1 MTVRGLVKV
10 PAVPGSP
17 DQTGYKNI
25 YIVKGYSDWLN
36 PPRNGTTWKP
46 WWITT
51 AQSYQNFKDGD
62 KVYFH
67 ESDDYMGKWTNTSK
81 KNYFNNNPV
90 KVNFIGHKNFLDPNM
105 VYVDGAFRMNTD
117 RSRVINFIFN
127 NDAYLQRDE
136 NGPYNS
142 IGCYSASLSKFQ
154 DCVISNCD
162 NGYYNANEY
171 SGIVIDG
178 CILYF
183 NGYNGVDRP
192 HGHGIYS
199 QGASMYHYLT
209 NPTIIRNCIVFNNA
223 YYGIQGYVGSMGVY
237 GLRVENCIS
246 FNTSTLF
253 PISPRRANIL
263 FWGPLYNCV
272 MDNNCTYQEDV
283 WHYPNNFGESTS
295 VTNGIVTNNYCPD
308 GLYISPGTFIAEHG
322 NRTSPPDP
330 PVNFIKVY
338 DVRGRAHVAVYNWEL
353 LDDVTIDLSRVAG
366 MYPGGT
372 VEIINVQDL
381 WVDRVTAVIDE
392 NRCVSVS
399 MDPNDHSVQVPQG
412 YNILTPNTTFPEFG
426 CFVIRH
432 L

>member
-1 MTVRGLVKV
+1 
-10 PAVPGSP
+10 
-17 DQTGYKNI
+17 
-25 YIVKGYSDWLN
+25 
-36 PPRNGTTWKP
+36 
-46 WWITT
+46 
-51 AQSYQNFKDGD
+51 
-62 KVYFH
+62 
-67 ESDDYMGKWTNTSK
+67 
-81 KNYFNNNPV
+81 
-90 KVNFIGHKNFLDPNM
+90 
-105 VYVDGAFRMNTD
+105 
-117 RSRVINFIFN
+117 
-127 NDAYLQRDE
+127 
-136 NGPYNS
+136 
-142 IGCYSASLSKFQ
+142 
-154 DCVISNCD
+154 
-162 NGYYNANEY
+162 
-171 SGIVIDG
+171 
-178 CILYF
+178 
-183 NGYNGVDRP
+183 
-192 HGHGIYS
+192 
-199 QGASMYHYLT
+199 
-209 NPTIIRNCIVFNNA
+209 
-223 YYGIQGYVGSMGVY
+223 
-237 GLRVENCIS
+237 
-246 FNTSTLF
+246 
-253 PISPRRANIL
+253 
-263 FWGPLYNCV
+263 
-272 MDNNCTYQEDV
+272 MDNNCTYQENV
-283 WHYPNNFGESTS
+283 GHYPNNFGESTS

>member
-10 PAVPGSP
+10 PAVPGDP
-17 DQTGYKNI
+17 DQPGYKRI
-25 YIVKGYSDWLN
+25 FTVRGRGGDS
-36 PPRNGTTWKP
+36 PRNGSTRCP
-46 WWITT
+46 WWITS
-51 AQSYQNFKDGD
+51 AQSYQQFQDRD

-67 ESDDYMGKWTNTSK
+67 ECSTVDGKWTNTSK
-81 KNYFNNNPV
+81 KNKFNHNPAYV
-90 KVNFIGHKNFLDPNM
+90 SFIGHKNFLDPKM
-105 VYVDGAFRMNTD
+105 VYIDGSFRMNSDKAT
-117 RSRVINFIFN
+117 IKNFIFN
-127 NDAYLQRDE
+127 NDDYVQRDD
-136 NGPYNS
+136 NDKYNDVW
-142 IGCYSASLSKFQ
+142 CYATDHTIFQ
-154 DCVISNCD
+154 DCIMSNFQ
-162 NGYYNANEY
+162 NGFYNANECAD
-171 SGIVIDG
+171 IVLDG

-183 NGYNGVDRP
+183 NGRSGADRI
-192 HGHGIYS
+192 HGHGVYT
-199 QGASMYHYLT
+199 QGASSWNNKYLQY
-209 NPTIIRNCIVFNNA
+209 PTIIRNCIVFNNA

-246 FNTSTLF
+246 FNTSTLY
-253 PISPRRANIL
+253 PMERRRANIL
-263 FWGPLYNCV
+263 FWGPLYDCV
-272 MDNNCTYQEDV
+272 MKNNCTYQENV
-283 WHYPNNFGESTS
+283 WNYPNNFGSSTS
-295 VTNGIVTNNYCPD
+295 VVNGYVGDNYCPD
-308 GLYISPGTFIAEHG
+308 GLSTSPGTYIRNGG
-322 NRTSPPDP
+322 NVYSRPDP

-412 YNILTPNTTFPEFG
+412 DNILTPNKTFPEFG